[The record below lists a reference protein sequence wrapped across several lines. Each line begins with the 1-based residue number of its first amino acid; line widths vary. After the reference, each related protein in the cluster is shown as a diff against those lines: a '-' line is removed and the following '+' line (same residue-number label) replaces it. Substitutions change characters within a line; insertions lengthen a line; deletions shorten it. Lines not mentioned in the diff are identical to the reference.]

1 MLEILYQDNHYAAVH
16 KPSGLFVHS
25 TKLAPR
31 EANCMSRLRRQ
42 LGRSVYTI
50 HRLDRATSGV
60 LLFALSSE
68 AARKMCLLFERRAI
82 KKRYLAVVRGYTPE
96 SGRIE
101 HPLRE
106 SRDRKPAEA
115 ITGYTCEGTVEFQT
129 PVGKHP
135 SARYSLVRAVPLTG
149 RMHQIRK
156 HFAHISH
163 PIVGDTNYGDG
174 SQNRFF
180 RSTFNIRRLL
190 LMATNL
196 AFDHPYTKEP
206 LTIEAPVPEDIKDL
220 FIKCG
225 WEQS

>member
-1 MLEILYQDNHYAAVH
+1 MLEILYQDDHYVAIH
-16 KPSGLFVHS
+16 KPSGLFVHP

-31 EANCMSRLRRQ
+31 EASCMPKLRRQ
-42 LGRSVYTI
+42 LDRSVYTI

-68 AARKMCLLFERRAI
+68 AAREMCRLFENRAV
-82 KKRYLAVVRGYTPE
+82 KKRYLSVVRGFTPE
-96 SGRIE
+96 SGRID

-106 SRDRKPAEA
+106 TRDRDPSEA
-115 ITGYTCEGTVEFQT
+115 ITDYTCDGTVEFPV

-135 SARYSLVRAVPLTG
+135 TARYSLVRAQPLTG
-149 RMHQIRK
+149 RMHQLRK

-163 PIVGDTNYGDG
+163 PIIGDTNYGDG

-180 RSTFNIRRLL
+180 RSNFDIKRLL
-190 LMATNL
+190 LMATHL
-196 AFDHPYTKEP
+196 SFDHPGTGKP
-206 LTIEAPVPEDIKDL
+206 LTIEAPIPEDVKDL